1 MRTYL
6 QERLRE
12 LYEGENI
19 MTEDIVLTIPSSLAQ
34 EMKLPP
40 DTIREE
46 LMIELAISLYQ
57 RGIITAAQACRLAG
71 FDRYQFEE
79 ILWKRQI
86 PVHYSEKDLDKDIR
100 YATGNI

>member
-1 MRTYL
+1 
-6 QERLRE
+6 
-12 LYEGENI
+12 

-46 LMIELAISLYQ
+46 LMSELAVSLYK
-57 RGIITAAQACRLAG
+57 RGIITTAQGCRLAG
-71 FDRYQFEE
+71 LDRYQFKE

-86 PVHYSEKDLDKDIR
+86 PVHYSEEDLDQDIR
-100 YATGNI
+100 YATGNL